1 MEDERRINIVKVL
14 LKLIVVVLVILFS
27 AWIVTKI
34 CSNKNPINSD
44 KLVDQVFQDNLNRM
58 KEVGISYFTLERMP
72 KNVGDKEKI
81 TLQDMYDKN
90 LILEVRDEENNLCSD
105 TDSYIEVEKYNDE
118 YQMKINLSCS
128 NRKDYIIVVMGCYN
142 YCKNEICE
150 KQEQDVITDS
160 DNDSQQNTV
169 IEYEYYKA
177 ANGKWTDWS
186 AWSAWQ
192 KTYLEPT
199 EYRKVETKVVQE
211 DYTYEST
218 IEEDEY
224 ADVIISCPS
233 GYSLNS
239 EGTKC
244 KKISNETTN
253 PVCPTISGYTLYNQ
267 DGFTCKYKSN
277 TTANPVCPTIS
288 GYTLYNQNGFTCK
301 YKSNT
306 TANPVCPTISGYTLY
321 NQDGFTCKYKSNT
334 TVSQVCPSLNGYTI
348 ISNQSSGWT
357 CVYKKYL
364 RQGQGLSVPQ
374 NTSTRIYEFVTTALI
389 HDCDT
394 CSYYSG
400 VIYNIFARKTK
411 SAVCPSGYTKIGN
424 SCVKT
429 KTNTATCPSG
439 YTKIGNSCVKTKTN
453 TATCPSGYTKIGNS
467 CVKTKTNAATC
478 PSGYEKINNTCKKVY
493 YKSIIKSCPT
503 GFTLTNETNQ
513 RCYKKVTSVI
523 TMHDVRDVTYYRYAT
538 REYINGTIDYKW
550 STSNNDKSLLN
561 NGYKLT
567 GRTRTKKGG
576 K

>member
-34 CSNKNPINSD
+34 CSNNNPINSD

-118 YQMKINLSCS
+118 YQMKVNLSCS

-177 ANGKWTDWS
+177 TNGKWTDWS

-192 KTYLEPT
+192 KTYLEPI

-244 KKISNETTN
+244 KKISNETT
-253 PVCPTISGYTLYNQ
+253 
-267 DGFTCKYKSN
+267 
-277 TTANPVCPTIS
+277 
-288 GYTLYNQNGFTCK
+288 
-301 YKSNT
+301 
-306 TANPVCPTISGYTLY
+306 NPVCPTISGYTLY

-400 VIYNIFARKTK
+400 VIYNIFARKTQ
-411 SAVCPSGYTKIGN
+411 SAV
-424 SCVKT
+424 
-429 KTNTATCPSG
+429 
-439 YTKIGNSCVKTKTN
+439 
-453 TATCPSGYTKIGNS
+453 CPSGYTKIGNS

>member
-1 MEDERRINIVKVL
+1 MEDERRINVVKVL

-34 CSNKNPINSD
+34 CSNNNPINSD

-81 TLQDMYDKN
+81 TLQDMYDKK

-118 YQMKINLSCS
+118 YQMKVNLSCS

-160 DNDSQQNTV
+160 NNDGQQNTV

-177 ANGKWTDWS
+177 TNGKWTDWS

-277 TTANPVCPTIS
+277 TT
-288 GYTLYNQNGFTCK
+288 
-301 YKSNT
+301 
-306 TANPVCPTISGYTLY
+306 
-321 NQDGFTCKYKSNT
+321 
-334 TVSQVCPSLNGYTI
+334 VSQVCPSLNGYTI
-348 ISNQSSGWT
+348 ISDQSSGWT

-364 RQGQGLSVPQ
+364 SQGQGLSVPQ

-400 VIYNIFARKTK
+400 VIYNIFARKTQ

-467 CVKTKTNAATC
+467 CVKTKTKTATC

-513 RCYKKVTSVI
+513 RCYKKVTRVI

-538 REYINGTIDYKW
+538 RSYIDGTIDYKW

>member
-34 CSNKNPINSD
+34 CSNNNPINSD

-118 YQMKINLSCS
+118 YQMKVNLSCS

-150 KQEQDVITDS
+150 KQDVITDS
-160 DNDSQQNTV
+160 NNGSQQNTV

-177 ANGKWTDWS
+177 TNGKWTDWS

-288 GYTLYNQNGFTCK
+288 GYTLYNQDGFTCK

-400 VIYNIFARKTK
+400 VIYNIFARKTQ

>member
-1 MEDERRINIVKVL
+1 MEDERRINVVKVL

-34 CSNKNPINSD
+34 CSNNNPINSD

-81 TLQDMYDKN
+81 TLQDMYDKK

-118 YQMKINLSCS
+118 YQMKVNLSCS

-150 KQEQDVITDS
+150 KQEQDVVTDS
-160 DNDSQQNTV
+160 NNGGQQNMV

-177 ANGKWTDWS
+177 TNGKWTDWS

-224 ADVIISCPS
+224 ADVIIGCPS

-288 GYTLYNQNGFTCK
+288 GYTLYNQDGFTCK

-306 TANPVCPTISGYTLY
+306 TVNPVCPTISGYTLY

-348 ISNQSSGWT
+348 ISDQSSGWT

-364 RQGQGLSVPQ
+364 SQGQGLSVPQ

-400 VIYNIFARKTK
+400 VIYNIFARKTQN
-411 SAVCPSGYTKIGN
+411 AVCPSGYTKIGN

-467 CVKTKTNAATC
+467 CVKTKTKTATC

-513 RCYKKVTSVI
+513 RCYKKVTRVI

-538 REYINGTIDYKW
+538 RSYIDGTIDYKW

>member
-1 MEDERRINIVKVL
+1 MEDERRINVVKVL

-34 CSNKNPINSD
+34 CSNNNPINSD

-81 TLQDMYDKN
+81 TLRDMYDKK
-90 LILEVRDEENNLCSD
+90 LILDVRDEENNLCSD

-118 YQMKINLSCS
+118 YQMKVNLSCS

-177 ANGKWTDWS
+177 TNGKWTDWS

-224 ADVIISCPS
+224 ADVIIGCPS

-277 TTANPVCPTIS
+277 TTVNPV
-288 GYTLYNQNGFTCK
+288 
-301 YKSNT
+301 
-306 TANPVCPTISGYTLY
+306 
-321 NQDGFTCKYKSNT
+321 
-334 TVSQVCPSLNGYTI
+334 
-348 ISNQSSGWT
+348 
-357 CVYKKYL
+357 
-364 RQGQGLSVPQ
+364 
-374 NTSTRIYEFVTTALI
+374 
-389 HDCDT
+389 
-394 CSYYSG
+394 
-400 VIYNIFARKTK
+400 
-411 SAVCPSGYTKIGN
+411 
-424 SCVKT
+424 
-429 KTNTATCPSG
+429 
-439 YTKIGNSCVKTKTN
+439 
-453 TATCPSGYTKIGNS
+453 
-467 CVKTKTNAATC
+467 
-478 PSGYEKINNTCKKVY
+478 
-493 YKSIIKSCPT
+493 
-503 GFTLTNETNQ
+503 
-513 RCYKKVTSVI
+513 
-523 TMHDVRDVTYYRYAT
+523 
-538 REYINGTIDYKW
+538 
-550 STSNNDKSLLN
+550 
-561 NGYKLT
+561 
-567 GRTRTKKGG
+567 
-576 K
+576 

>member
-1 MEDERRINIVKVL
+1 MEDERRINVVKVL

-34 CSNKNPINSD
+34 CSNNNPINSD

-81 TLQDMYDKN
+81 TLQDMYDKK

-118 YQMKINLSCS
+118 YQMKVNLSCS

-160 DNDSQQNTV
+160 GNDGQQNTV

-177 ANGKWTDWS
+177 TNGKWTDWS

-224 ADVIISCPS
+224 ADVIIGCPS

-288 GYTLYNQNGFTCK
+288 GYTLYNQDGFTCK

-306 TANPVCPTISGYTLY
+306 TVKPVCPTISGYTLY

-348 ISNQSSGWT
+348 ISDQSSGWT

-364 RQGQGLSVPQ
+364 SQGQGLSVPQ

-400 VIYNIFARKTK
+400 VIYNIFARKTQ

-429 KTNTATCPSG
+429 KT
-439 YTKIGNSCVKTKTN
+439 KT
-453 TATCPSGYTKIGNS
+453 
-467 CVKTKTNAATC
+467 ATC

-513 RCYKKVTSVI
+513 RCYKKVTRVI

-538 REYINGTIDYKW
+538 RSYIDGTIDYKW

>member
-1 MEDERRINIVKVL
+1 MEDERRINVVKVL

-34 CSNKNPINSD
+34 CSNNNPINSD

-81 TLQDMYDKN
+81 TLQDMYDKK

-118 YQMKINLSCS
+118 YQMKVNLSCS

-177 ANGKWTDWS
+177 TNGKWTDWS

-211 DYTYEST
+211 GYTYEST

-277 TTANPVCPTIS
+277 TT
-288 GYTLYNQNGFTCK
+288 
-301 YKSNT
+301 
-306 TANPVCPTISGYTLY
+306 
-321 NQDGFTCKYKSNT
+321 
-334 TVSQVCPSLNGYTI
+334 VSQVCPSLNGYTI
-348 ISNQSSGWT
+348 ISDQSSGWT

-364 RQGQGLSVPQ
+364 SQGQGLSVPQ

-400 VIYNIFARKTK
+400 VIYNIFARKTQ

-467 CVKTKTNAATC
+467 CVKTKTKTATC

-513 RCYKKVTSVI
+513 RCFKKVTRVI

-538 REYINGTIDYKW
+538 RSYIDGTIDYKW

>member
-34 CSNKNPINSD
+34 CSNNNPINSN

-81 TLQDMYDKN
+81 TLQDMYDKK
-90 LILEVRDEENNLCSD
+90 LILEIRDEENNLCSD

-177 ANGKWTDWS
+177 TNGKWTDWS

-211 DYTYEST
+211 DYTYENT

-267 DGFTCKYKSN
+267 D
-277 TTANPVCPTIS
+277 
-288 GYTLYNQNGFTCK
+288 GFTCK

-400 VIYNIFARKTK
+400 VIYNIFVRKTQ
-411 SAVCPSGYTKIGN
+411 SAV
-424 SCVKT
+424 
-429 KTNTATCPSG
+429 CPSG

>member
-1 MEDERRINIVKVL
+1 MEDERRINVVKVL

-34 CSNKNPINSD
+34 CSNNNPINSD

-118 YQMKINLSCS
+118 YQMKVNLSCS

-150 KQEQDVITDS
+150 KQEQDVVTDS
-160 DNDSQQNTV
+160 NNDGQQNTV

-177 ANGKWTDWS
+177 TNGKWTDWS

-244 KKISNETTN
+244 KKISNETT
-253 PVCPTISGYTLYNQ
+253 
-267 DGFTCKYKSN
+267 
-277 TTANPVCPTIS
+277 
-288 GYTLYNQNGFTCK
+288 
-301 YKSNT
+301 
-306 TANPVCPTISGYTLY
+306 NPVCPTISGYTLY

-400 VIYNIFARKTK
+400 VIYNIFARKTQ
-411 SAVCPSGYTKIGN
+411 SAV
-424 SCVKT
+424 
-429 KTNTATCPSG
+429 
-439 YTKIGNSCVKTKTN
+439 
-453 TATCPSGYTKIGNS
+453 CPSGYTKIGNS

>member
-1 MEDERRINIVKVL
+1 MEDERRINVVKVL

-34 CSNKNPINSD
+34 CSNNNPINSD

-81 TLQDMYDKN
+81 TLQDMYDKK

-118 YQMKINLSCS
+118 YQMKVNLSCS

-177 ANGKWTDWS
+177 TNGKWTDWS

-288 GYTLYNQNGFTCK
+288 GYTLYNQ
-301 YKSNT
+301 
-306 TANPVCPTISGYTLY
+306 
-321 NQDGFTCKYKSNT
+321 DGFTCKYKSNT

-400 VIYNIFARKTK
+400 VIYNIFARKTQ
-411 SAVCPSGYTKIGN
+411 SAV
-424 SCVKT
+424 
-429 KTNTATCPSG
+429 
-439 YTKIGNSCVKTKTN
+439 
-453 TATCPSGYTKIGNS
+453 CPSGYTKIGNS

>member
-1 MEDERRINIVKVL
+1 MEDERRINVVKVL

-34 CSNKNPINSD
+34 CSNNNPINSD

-81 TLQDMYDKN
+81 TLQDMYDKK

-105 TDSYIEVEKYNDE
+105 IDSYIEVEKYNDE
-118 YQMKINLSCS
+118 YQMKVNLSCS

-150 KQEQDVITDS
+150 RQDVITDS
-160 DNDSQQNTV
+160 NNGSQQNMV

-177 ANGKWTDWS
+177 TNGKWTDWS

-244 KKISNETTN
+244 KKISNETT
-253 PVCPTISGYTLYNQ
+253 
-267 DGFTCKYKSN
+267 
-277 TTANPVCPTIS
+277 
-288 GYTLYNQNGFTCK
+288 
-301 YKSNT
+301 
-306 TANPVCPTISGYTLY
+306 NPVCPTISGYTLY

-400 VIYNIFARKTK
+400 VIYNIFARKTQ

-429 KTNTATCPSG
+429 KT
-439 YTKIGNSCVKTKTN
+439 KT
-453 TATCPSGYTKIGNS
+453 
-467 CVKTKTNAATC
+467 ATC

-513 RCYKKVTSVI
+513 RCYKKVTRVI

>member
-1 MEDERRINIVKVL
+1 MEDERRINVVKVL

-34 CSNKNPINSD
+34 CSNNNPINSD

-118 YQMKINLSCS
+118 YQMKVNLSCS

-177 ANGKWTDWS
+177 TNGKWTDWS

-277 TTANPVCPTIS
+277 TT
-288 GYTLYNQNGFTCK
+288 
-301 YKSNT
+301 
-306 TANPVCPTISGYTLY
+306 
-321 NQDGFTCKYKSNT
+321 
-334 TVSQVCPSLNGYTI
+334 VSQVCPSLNGYTI
-348 ISNQSSGWT
+348 ISDQSSGWT

-400 VIYNIFARKTK
+400 VIYNIFARKTQ
-411 SAVCPSGYTKIGN
+411 SAV
-424 SCVKT
+424 
-429 KTNTATCPSG
+429 
-439 YTKIGNSCVKTKTN
+439 
-453 TATCPSGYTKIGNS
+453 CPSGYTKIGNS

>member
-1 MEDERRINIVKVL
+1 MTFKDLVEIVDRIEKS
-14 LKLIVVVLVILFS
+14 VI
-27 AWIVTKI
+27 
-34 CSNKNPINSD
+34 
-44 KLVDQVFQDNLNRM
+44 
-58 KEVGISYFTLERMP
+58 
-72 KNVGDKEKI
+72 
-81 TLQDMYDKN
+81 
-90 LILEVRDEENNLCSD
+90 
-105 TDSYIEVEKYNDE
+105 
-118 YQMKINLSCS
+118 
-128 NRKDYIIVVMGCYN
+128 
-142 YCKNEICE
+142 
-150 KQEQDVITDS
+150 
-160 DNDSQQNTV
+160 
-169 IEYEYYKA
+169 A
-177 ANGKWTDWS
+177 AEFK
-186 AWSAWQ
+186 
-192 KTYLEPT
+192 
-199 EYRKVETKVVQE
+199 E

-244 KKISNETTN
+244 KKISNETT
-253 PVCPTISGYTLYNQ
+253 
-267 DGFTCKYKSN
+267 
-277 TTANPVCPTIS
+277 
-288 GYTLYNQNGFTCK
+288 
-301 YKSNT
+301 
-306 TANPVCPTISGYTLY
+306 NPVCPTISGYTLY

-400 VIYNIFARKTK
+400 VIYNIFARKTQ
-411 SAVCPSGYTKIGN
+411 SAV
-424 SCVKT
+424 
-429 KTNTATCPSG
+429 
-439 YTKIGNSCVKTKTN
+439 
-453 TATCPSGYTKIGNS
+453 CPSGYTKIGNS

>member
-1 MEDERRINIVKVL
+1 
-14 LKLIVVVLVILFS
+14 
-27 AWIVTKI
+27 
-34 CSNKNPINSD
+34 
-44 KLVDQVFQDNLNRM
+44 M

-81 TLQDMYDKN
+81 TLQDMYDKK

-118 YQMKINLSCS
+118 YQMKVNLSCS

-160 DNDSQQNTV
+160 NNGSQQNMV

-177 ANGKWTDWS
+177 TNGKWTDWS

-224 ADVIISCPS
+224 ADVIIGCPS

-288 GYTLYNQNGFTCK
+288 GYTLYNQDGFTCK

-306 TANPVCPTISGYTLY
+306 TVKPVCPTISGYTLY

-348 ISNQSSGWT
+348 ISDQSSGWT

-364 RQGQGLSVPQ
+364 SQGQGLSVPQ

-400 VIYNIFARKTK
+400 VIYNIFARKTQ

-439 YTKIGNSCVKTKTN
+439 YTKIGSSCVKTKTN

-467 CVKTKTNAATC
+467 CVKTKTKTATC

-513 RCYKKVTSVI
+513 RCYKKVTRVI

-538 REYINGTIDYKW
+538 RSYIDGTIDYKW

>member
-34 CSNKNPINSD
+34 CSNNNPINSD

-118 YQMKINLSCS
+118 YQMKVNLSCS

-177 ANGKWTDWS
+177 TNGKWTDWS

-400 VIYNIFARKTK
+400 VIYNIFARKTQ
-411 SAVCPSGYTKIGN
+411 SAV
-424 SCVKT
+424 
-429 KTNTATCPSG
+429 CPSG

-550 STSNNDKSLLN
+550 SKYNNDKSLLK
-561 NGYKLT
+561 NGYKKT
-567 GRTRTKKGG
+567 ERKKKKKGG

>member
-34 CSNKNPINSD
+34 CSNNNPINSD

-58 KEVGISYFTLERMP
+58 KEVGTSYFTLERMP

-118 YQMKINLSCS
+118 YQMKVNLSCS

-177 ANGKWTDWS
+177 TNGKWTDWS

-244 KKISNETTN
+244 KKISNETT
-253 PVCPTISGYTLYNQ
+253 
-267 DGFTCKYKSN
+267 
-277 TTANPVCPTIS
+277 
-288 GYTLYNQNGFTCK
+288 
-301 YKSNT
+301 
-306 TANPVCPTISGYTLY
+306 NPVCPTISGYTLY

-400 VIYNIFARKTK
+400 VIYNIFARKTQ
-411 SAVCPSGYTKIGN
+411 SAV
-424 SCVKT
+424 
-429 KTNTATCPSG
+429 
-439 YTKIGNSCVKTKTN
+439 
-453 TATCPSGYTKIGNS
+453 CPSGYTKIGNS

>member
-1 MEDERRINIVKVL
+1 MEDERRINVVKVL

-27 AWIVTKI
+27 AWIVTKL
-34 CSNKNPINSD
+34 CSNNNPINSD

-81 TLQDMYDKN
+81 TLQDMYDKK

-105 TDSYIEVEKYNDE
+105 IDSYIEVEKYNDE
-118 YQMKINLSCS
+118 YQMKVNLSCS

-150 KQEQDVITDS
+150 KQDVITDS
-160 DNDSQQNTV
+160 NNGSQQNMV

-177 ANGKWTDWS
+177 TNGKWTDWS

-211 DYTYEST
+211 GYTYEST

-224 ADVIISCPS
+224 ADVIIGCPS

-244 KKISNETTN
+244 KKISNKTT
-253 PVCPTISGYTLYNQ
+253 
-267 DGFTCKYKSN
+267 
-277 TTANPVCPTIS
+277 
-288 GYTLYNQNGFTCK
+288 
-301 YKSNT
+301 
-306 TANPVCPTISGYTLY
+306 NPVCPTISGYTLY

-348 ISNQSSGWT
+348 ISDQSSGWT

-364 RQGQGLSVPQ
+364 SQGQGLSVPQ

-400 VIYNIFARKTK
+400 VIYNIFARKTQ

-467 CVKTKTNAATC
+467 CVKTKTNTATC

-513 RCYKKVTSVI
+513 RCYKKVTRVI

-538 REYINGTIDYKW
+538 RSYIDGTIDYKW

>member
-34 CSNKNPINSD
+34 CSNNNPINSD

-81 TLQDMYDKN
+81 TLQDMYDKK

-177 ANGKWTDWS
+177 TNGKWTDWS

-199 EYRKVETKVVQE
+199 EYRKVETKAVQE

-244 KKISNETTN
+244 KKISNETT
-253 PVCPTISGYTLYNQ
+253 
-267 DGFTCKYKSN
+267 
-277 TTANPVCPTIS
+277 
-288 GYTLYNQNGFTCK
+288 
-301 YKSNT
+301 
-306 TANPVCPTISGYTLY
+306 NPVCPTISGYTLY

-400 VIYNIFARKTK
+400 VIYNIFARKTQ
-411 SAVCPSGYTKIGN
+411 SAV
-424 SCVKT
+424 
-429 KTNTATCPSG
+429 CPSG

>member
-34 CSNKNPINSD
+34 CSNNNPINSD

-81 TLQDMYDKN
+81 TLQDMYDKK

-118 YQMKINLSCS
+118 YQMKVNLSCS

-177 ANGKWTDWS
+177 TNGKWTDWS

-288 GYTLYNQNGFTCK
+288 GYTLYNQ
-301 YKSNT
+301 
-306 TANPVCPTISGYTLY
+306 
-321 NQDGFTCKYKSNT
+321 DGFTCKYKSNT

-400 VIYNIFARKTK
+400 VIYNIFARKTQ
-411 SAVCPSGYTKIGN
+411 SAV
-424 SCVKT
+424 
-429 KTNTATCPSG
+429 CPSG

>member
-34 CSNKNPINSD
+34 CSNNNPINSD

-90 LILEVRDEENNLCSD
+90 LILEIRDEENNLCSD

-177 ANGKWTDWS
+177 TNGKWTDWS

-244 KKISNETTN
+244 KKISNETT
-253 PVCPTISGYTLYNQ
+253 
-267 DGFTCKYKSN
+267 
-277 TTANPVCPTIS
+277 
-288 GYTLYNQNGFTCK
+288 
-301 YKSNT
+301 
-306 TANPVCPTISGYTLY
+306 NPVCPTISGYTLY

-400 VIYNIFARKTK
+400 VIYNIFARKTQ
-411 SAVCPSGYTKIGN
+411 SAV
-424 SCVKT
+424 
-429 KTNTATCPSG
+429 
-439 YTKIGNSCVKTKTN
+439 
-453 TATCPSGYTKIGNS
+453 CPSGYTKIGNS

>member
-1 MEDERRINIVKVL
+1 MEDERRINVVKVL

-34 CSNKNPINSD
+34 CSNNNPINSD

-81 TLQDMYDKN
+81 TLRDMYDKK

-118 YQMKINLSCS
+118 YQMKVNLSCS

-160 DNDSQQNTV
+160 NNDGQQNTV

-177 ANGKWTDWS
+177 TNGKWTDWS

-192 KTYLEPT
+192 KIYLEPT

-224 ADVIISCPS
+224 ADVIIGCPS

-306 TANPVCPTISGYTLY
+306 TVNPVCPTISGYTLY

-348 ISNQSSGWT
+348 ISDQSSGWT

-364 RQGQGLSVPQ
+364 SQGQGLSVPQ

-400 VIYNIFARKTK
+400 VIYNIFARKTQ

-424 SCVKT
+424 NCVKT

-467 CVKTKTNAATC
+467 CVKTKTKTATC

-513 RCYKKVTSVI
+513 RCYKKVTRVI

-538 REYINGTIDYKW
+538 RSYIDGTIDYKW

>member
-1 MEDERRINIVKVL
+1 MEDERRINVVKVL

-34 CSNKNPINSD
+34 CSNNNPINSD

-81 TLQDMYDKN
+81 TLQDMYDKK

-118 YQMKINLSCS
+118 YQMKVNLSCS

-160 DNDSQQNTV
+160 NNGSQQNMV

-177 ANGKWTDWS
+177 TNGKWTDWS

-211 DYTYEST
+211 GYTYEST

-224 ADVIISCPS
+224 ADVIIGCPS

-277 TTANPVCPTIS
+277 TT
-288 GYTLYNQNGFTCK
+288 
-301 YKSNT
+301 
-306 TANPVCPTISGYTLY
+306 
-321 NQDGFTCKYKSNT
+321 
-334 TVSQVCPSLNGYTI
+334 VSQVCPSLNGYTI
-348 ISNQSSGWT
+348 ISDQSSGWT

-364 RQGQGLSVPQ
+364 SQGQGLSVPQ

-400 VIYNIFARKTK
+400 VIYNIFARKTQ

-467 CVKTKTNAATC
+467 CVKTKTKTATC

-513 RCYKKVTSVI
+513 RCYKKVTRVI

-538 REYINGTIDYKW
+538 RSYIDGTIDYKW

>member
-34 CSNKNPINSD
+34 CSNNNPINSD

-118 YQMKINLSCS
+118 YQMKVNLSCS

-160 DNDSQQNTV
+160 NNGSQQNTV

-177 ANGKWTDWS
+177 TNGKWTDWS

-244 KKISNETTN
+244 KKISNETT
-253 PVCPTISGYTLYNQ
+253 
-267 DGFTCKYKSN
+267 
-277 TTANPVCPTIS
+277 
-288 GYTLYNQNGFTCK
+288 
-301 YKSNT
+301 
-306 TANPVCPTISGYTLY
+306 NPVCPTISGYTLY

-400 VIYNIFARKTK
+400 VIYNIFARKTQ
-411 SAVCPSGYTKIGN
+411 SAV
-424 SCVKT
+424 
-429 KTNTATCPSG
+429 
-439 YTKIGNSCVKTKTN
+439 
-453 TATCPSGYTKIGNS
+453 CPSGYTKIGNS

>member
-34 CSNKNPINSD
+34 CSNNNPINSD

-118 YQMKINLSCS
+118 YQMKVNLSCS

-150 KQEQDVITDS
+150 KQDVITDS

-177 ANGKWTDWS
+177 TNGKWTDWS

-244 KKISNETTN
+244 KKISNETT
-253 PVCPTISGYTLYNQ
+253 
-267 DGFTCKYKSN
+267 
-277 TTANPVCPTIS
+277 
-288 GYTLYNQNGFTCK
+288 
-301 YKSNT
+301 
-306 TANPVCPTISGYTLY
+306 NPVCPTISGYTLY

-400 VIYNIFARKTK
+400 VIYNIFARKTQ
-411 SAVCPSGYTKIGN
+411 SAV
-424 SCVKT
+424 
-429 KTNTATCPSG
+429 
-439 YTKIGNSCVKTKTN
+439 
-453 TATCPSGYTKIGNS
+453 CPSGYTKIGNS

>member
-34 CSNKNPINSD
+34 CSNNNPINSD

-90 LILEVRDEENNLCSD
+90 LILEVRDEENNLCSN

-160 DNDSQQNTV
+160 DNVSQQNTV

-177 ANGKWTDWS
+177 TNGKWTDWS

-211 DYTYEST
+211 DYTYENT

-348 ISNQSSGWT
+348 ISDQSSSWT

-400 VIYNIFARKTK
+400 VIYNIFARKTQ

-453 TATCPSGYTKIGNS
+453 T
-467 CVKTKTNAATC
+467 ATC

>member
-34 CSNKNPINSD
+34 CSNNNPINSD

-177 ANGKWTDWS
+177 TNGKWTDWS

-288 GYTLYNQNGFTCK
+288 GYTLYNQ
-301 YKSNT
+301 
-306 TANPVCPTISGYTLY
+306 
-321 NQDGFTCKYKSNT
+321 DGFTCKYKSNT

-400 VIYNIFARKTK
+400 VIYNIFARKTQ
-411 SAVCPSGYTKIGN
+411 SAV
-424 SCVKT
+424 
-429 KTNTATCPSG
+429 CPSG

-538 REYINGTIDYKW
+538 REYINGIIDYKW

>member
-34 CSNKNPINSD
+34 CSNNNPINSD

-118 YQMKINLSCS
+118 YQMKVNLSCS

-177 ANGKWTDWS
+177 TNGKWTDWS

-288 GYTLYNQNGFTCK
+288 GYTLYNQ
-301 YKSNT
+301 
-306 TANPVCPTISGYTLY
+306 
-321 NQDGFTCKYKSNT
+321 DGFTCKYKSNT

-348 ISNQSSGWT
+348 ISNQSGGWT

-400 VIYNIFARKTK
+400 VIYNIFARKTQ

>member
-1 MEDERRINIVKVL
+1 MEDERRINVVKVL

-34 CSNKNPINSD
+34 CSNNNPINSD

-81 TLQDMYDKN
+81 TLQDMYDKK

-118 YQMKINLSCS
+118 YQMKVNLSCS

-177 ANGKWTDWS
+177 TNGKWTDWS

-224 ADVIISCPS
+224 ADVIIGCPS
-233 GYSLNS
+233 GYYLNS

-277 TTANPVCPTIS
+277 TT
-288 GYTLYNQNGFTCK
+288 
-301 YKSNT
+301 
-306 TANPVCPTISGYTLY
+306 
-321 NQDGFTCKYKSNT
+321 
-334 TVSQVCPSLNGYTI
+334 VSQVCPSLNGYTI
-348 ISNQSSGWT
+348 ISDQSSGWT

-364 RQGQGLSVPQ
+364 SQGQGLSVPQ

-400 VIYNIFARKTK
+400 VIYNIFARKTQ

-467 CVKTKTNAATC
+467 CVKTKTKTATC

-513 RCYKKVTSVI
+513 RCYKKVTRVI
-523 TMHDVRDVTYYRYAT
+523 TIHDVRDVTYYRYAT

>member
-1 MEDERRINIVKVL
+1 MEDERRINVVKVL

-34 CSNKNPINSD
+34 CSNNNPINSD

-81 TLQDMYDKN
+81 TLQDMYDKK

-118 YQMKINLSCS
+118 YQMKVNLSCS

-177 ANGKWTDWS
+177 TNGKWTDWS

-224 ADVIISCPS
+224 ADVIIGCPS

-277 TTANPVCPTIS
+277 TT
-288 GYTLYNQNGFTCK
+288 
-301 YKSNT
+301 
-306 TANPVCPTISGYTLY
+306 
-321 NQDGFTCKYKSNT
+321 
-334 TVSQVCPSLNGYTI
+334 VSQVCPSLNGYTI
-348 ISNQSSGWT
+348 ISDQSSGWT

-364 RQGQGLSVPQ
+364 SQGQGLSVPQ

-400 VIYNIFARKTK
+400 VIYNIFARKTQ

-453 TATCPSGYTKIGNS
+453 TATCPSGY
-467 CVKTKTNAATC
+467 
-478 PSGYEKINNTCKKVY
+478 EKINNTCKKVY

-513 RCYKKVTSVI
+513 RCYKKVTRVI

>member
-1 MEDERRINIVKVL
+1 MEDERRINVVKVL

-34 CSNKNPINSD
+34 CSNNNPINSD

-118 YQMKINLSCS
+118 YQMKVNLSCS

-160 DNDSQQNTV
+160 DNGSQQNMV

-177 ANGKWTDWS
+177 TNGKWTDWS

-277 TTANPVCPTIS
+277 TT
-288 GYTLYNQNGFTCK
+288 
-301 YKSNT
+301 
-306 TANPVCPTISGYTLY
+306 
-321 NQDGFTCKYKSNT
+321 
-334 TVSQVCPSLNGYTI
+334 VSQVCPSLNGYTI
-348 ISNQSSGWT
+348 ISDQSSGWT

-364 RQGQGLSVPQ
+364 RQGQGLSMPQ

-400 VIYNIFARKTK
+400 VIYNIFARKTQ
-411 SAVCPSGYTKIGN
+411 SAV
-424 SCVKT
+424 
-429 KTNTATCPSG
+429 
-439 YTKIGNSCVKTKTN
+439 
-453 TATCPSGYTKIGNS
+453 CPSGYTKIGNS

-513 RCYKKVTSVI
+513 RCYKKVTRVI

-538 REYINGTIDYKW
+538 RSYIDGTIDYKW

>member
-34 CSNKNPINSD
+34 CSNNNPINSD

-81 TLQDMYDKN
+81 TLQDMYDKK
-90 LILEVRDEENNLCSD
+90 LILEIRDEENNLCSD

-177 ANGKWTDWS
+177 TNGKWTDWS

-306 TANPVCPTISGYTLY
+306 TANPVCP
-321 NQDGFTCKYKSNT
+321 
-334 TVSQVCPSLNGYTI
+334 SLNGYTI
-348 ISNQSSGWT
+348 ISDQSSGWT

-400 VIYNIFARKTK
+400 VIYNIFARKTQ
-411 SAVCPSGYTKIGN
+411 SAV
-424 SCVKT
+424 
-429 KTNTATCPSG
+429 CPSG

>member
-34 CSNKNPINSD
+34 CSNNNPINSD

-81 TLQDMYDKN
+81 TLQDMYDKK

-118 YQMKINLSCS
+118 YQMKVNLSCS

-160 DNDSQQNTV
+160 DNGSQQNTV

-177 ANGKWTDWS
+177 TNGKWTDWS

-244 KKISNETTN
+244 KKISNETT
-253 PVCPTISGYTLYNQ
+253 
-267 DGFTCKYKSN
+267 
-277 TTANPVCPTIS
+277 
-288 GYTLYNQNGFTCK
+288 
-301 YKSNT
+301 
-306 TANPVCPTISGYTLY
+306 NPVCPTISGYTLY

-400 VIYNIFARKTK
+400 VIYNIFARKTQ
-411 SAVCPSGYTKIGN
+411 SAV
-424 SCVKT
+424 
-429 KTNTATCPSG
+429 
-439 YTKIGNSCVKTKTN
+439 
-453 TATCPSGYTKIGNS
+453 CPSGYTKIGNS

-513 RCYKKVTSVI
+513 RCYKKVTRVI

-538 REYINGTIDYKW
+538 RSYIDGTIDYKW

>member
-1 MEDERRINIVKVL
+1 MEDERRINVVKVL
-14 LKLIVVVLVILFS
+14 LKLIIIVLVILLS

-34 CSNKNPINSD
+34 CSNNTSVNGD

-81 TLQDMYDKN
+81 TLQDMYDKK
-90 LILEVRDEENNLCSD
+90 LILEVKDKENNLCSD
-105 TDSYIEVEKYNDE
+105 INSYIEVEKYSDE
-118 YQMKINLSCS
+118 YQMKVNLSCS
-128 NRKDYIIVVMGCYN
+128 NREDYIIVIMGCYD
-142 YCKNEICE
+142 YCENDICE
-150 KQEQDVITDS
+150 KIDDVLSDGSQE
-160 DNDSQQNTV
+160 NTI

-177 ANGKWTDWS
+177 TDGRWTDWS

-244 KKISNETTN
+244 KKISNETT
-253 PVCPTISGYTLYNQ
+253 
-267 DGFTCKYKSN
+267 
-277 TTANPVCPTIS
+277 
-288 GYTLYNQNGFTCK
+288 
-301 YKSNT
+301 
-306 TANPVCPTISGYTLY
+306 NPVCPTISGYTLY

-400 VIYNIFARKTK
+400 VIYNIFARKTQ
-411 SAVCPSGYTKIGN
+411 SAV
-424 SCVKT
+424 
-429 KTNTATCPSG
+429 
-439 YTKIGNSCVKTKTN
+439 
-453 TATCPSGYTKIGNS
+453 CPSGYTKIGNS

-513 RCYKKVTSVI
+513 RCYKKVTRVI

-538 REYINGTIDYKW
+538 RSYIDGTIDYKW

>member
-34 CSNKNPINSD
+34 CSNNNPINSD

-118 YQMKINLSCS
+118 YQMKVNLSCS

-177 ANGKWTDWS
+177 TNGKWTDWS

-288 GYTLYNQNGFTCK
+288 GYTLYNQ
-301 YKSNT
+301 
-306 TANPVCPTISGYTLY
+306 
-321 NQDGFTCKYKSNT
+321 DGFTCKYKSNT

-348 ISNQSSGWT
+348 ISDQSSGWT

-364 RQGQGLSVPQ
+364 SQGQGLSVPQ

-400 VIYNIFARKTK
+400 VIYNIFARKTQ

-439 YTKIGNSCVKTKTN
+439 YTKIGNGCVKTKTN

-467 CVKTKTNAATC
+467 CVKTKTKTATC

-513 RCYKKVTSVI
+513 RCYKKVTRVI

-538 REYINGTIDYKW
+538 RSYIDGTIDYKW

>member
-34 CSNKNPINSD
+34 CSNNNPINSD

-118 YQMKINLSCS
+118 YQMKVNLSCS

-177 ANGKWTDWS
+177 TNGKWTDWS

-288 GYTLYNQNGFTCK
+288 GYTLYNQ
-301 YKSNT
+301 
-306 TANPVCPTISGYTLY
+306 
-321 NQDGFTCKYKSNT
+321 DGFTCKYKSNT

-400 VIYNIFARKTK
+400 VIYNIFARKTQ
-411 SAVCPSGYTKIGN
+411 SAVCPSGYTKIGNSCVKTKTNTATCPSGYTKIGN

>member
-1 MEDERRINIVKVL
+1 MEDERRINVVKVL

-34 CSNKNPINSD
+34 CSNNNPINSD

-81 TLQDMYDKN
+81 TLQDMYDKK

-118 YQMKINLSCS
+118 YQMKVNLSCS

-160 DNDSQQNTV
+160 DNGSQQNMV

-177 ANGKWTDWS
+177 TNGKWTDWS

-277 TTANPVCPTIS
+277 TT
-288 GYTLYNQNGFTCK
+288 
-301 YKSNT
+301 
-306 TANPVCPTISGYTLY
+306 
-321 NQDGFTCKYKSNT
+321 
-334 TVSQVCPSLNGYTI
+334 VSQVCPSLNGYTI
-348 ISNQSSGWT
+348 ISDQSSGWT

-364 RQGQGLSVPQ
+364 SQGQGLSVPQ

-400 VIYNIFARKTK
+400 VIYNIFARKTQ

-467 CVKTKTNAATC
+467 CVKTKTKTATC

-513 RCYKKVTSVI
+513 RCYKKVTRVI

-538 REYINGTIDYKW
+538 RSYIDGTIDYKW

>member
-1 MEDERRINIVKVL
+1 MEDERRINVVKVL

-34 CSNKNPINSD
+34 CSNNNPINSD

-81 TLQDMYDKN
+81 TLQDMYDKK

-118 YQMKINLSCS
+118 YQMKVNLSCS

-177 ANGKWTDWS
+177 TNGKWTDWS

-244 KKISNETTN
+244 KKISNETT
-253 PVCPTISGYTLYNQ
+253 
-267 DGFTCKYKSN
+267 
-277 TTANPVCPTIS
+277 
-288 GYTLYNQNGFTCK
+288 
-301 YKSNT
+301 
-306 TANPVCPTISGYTLY
+306 NPVCPTISGYTLY

-400 VIYNIFARKTK
+400 VIYNIFARKTQ
-411 SAVCPSGYTKIGN
+411 SAV
-424 SCVKT
+424 
-429 KTNTATCPSG
+429 
-439 YTKIGNSCVKTKTN
+439 
-453 TATCPSGYTKIGNS
+453 CPSGYTKIGNS